1 MKPLRRRGWFVVAG
15 SPTVLG
21 GRMWRREGIHSTHYH
36 EIPAPGTS
44 TVGHDGLDQCMSAH
58 SETVSSQA
66 S

>member
-1 MKPLRRRGWFVVAG
+1 
-15 SPTVLG
+15 
-21 GRMWRREGIHSTHYH
+21 MWRREGIHSTHYH